1 MVYASEAEYEDY
13 VRFPLLL
20 AWRFREARPQ
30 REKVFV
36 SFWRKIIAADSEM
49 IQRKTEGDT
58 KQWRARG
65 GEIGRKE
72 MLR

>member
-36 SFWRKIIAADSEM
+36 DFWRKRVDEDRRSLWAREQSVRTGRVG
-49 IQRKTEGDT
+49 QVT
-58 KQWRARG
+58 RAP
-65 GEIGRKE
+65 
-72 MLR
+72 